1 MLSKIFQPRDKIQ
14 PLDQTFLTI
23 PREILNYSLSN
34 GLVELAKDCSV
45 ENYLVEI
52 GNITYLKKKD
62 LPSFLNPE
70 PKSMRILSP
79 DYLIRSTE
87 NIGYENIGYFKLP
100 EISLR
105 TAITL
110 VGLENRI
117 FDKAEKLQSMQN
129 NPKGISNHRKTLV
142 IDEPFI
148 LEAREFMRLVKNYLN
163 VVGLFRETLAIG
175 EFAEIIKSYEFL
187 IRNKISESTPPHLAR
202 EFGKVVIQ
210 PLRVQARGY

>member
-1 MLSKIFQPRDKIQ
+1 
-14 PLDQTFLTI
+14 
-23 PREILNYSLSN
+23 
-34 GLVELAKDCSV
+34 
-45 ENYLVEI
+45 
-52 GNITYLKKKD
+52 
-62 LPSFLNPE
+62 
-70 PKSMRILSP
+70 LSP

-87 NIGYENIGYFKLP
+87 NIGYFELP

-110 VGLENRI
+110 ARLENGI
-117 FDKAEKLQSMQN
+117 FDQEKKLQSMQN
-129 NPKGISNHRKTLV
+129 NPKEISNHRKTLV

-187 IRNKISESTPPHLAR
+187 I
-202 EFGKVVIQ
+202 
-210 PLRVQARGY
+210 